1 MIAVFIM
8 STVKIGY
15 AWEFIGSHL
24 FKFYTGAGLSLLID
38 LHFIF
43 FCVIG
48 GTLFWSPIYTEYE
61 NHQYK

>member
-15 AWEFIGSHL
+15 AWEFIGNHL

-38 LHFIF
+38 VHFIF
-43 FCVIG
+43 FFGVG
-48 GTLFWSPIYTEYE
+48 SSLFWEPISNEYQ
-61 NHQYK
+61 NHRYA